1 MIDVKHI
8 FENAILDES
17 LGNLSQLTDKDI
29 KSLIV
34 KMLKN
39 HEFRKVSGTSPDSK
53 ISHEITCKHSEIIK
67 VLKREQSI
75 HGNISTV
82 VVDAGEGRRGFV
94 QFWNDEGEPDVSASA
109 KVYVFGGYQGYDF
122 TSSFRRETRKV
133 STLSNALKYFH
144 QTWYKTAVT
153 VGEIKDV
160 DVKLVIIY
168 ADQKKL
174 DKVADREQSRKFNDK
189 YDPVDAYGWSTETP
203 FMKNAKQQAREIR
216 DNRMAAGFGNMSSTA
231 PDFVYKLREI
241 DKNTAYGSNITFV
254 VDGVEYKSV
263 TIDTKPSL
271 TITQSG
277 AYIDIGRMYKVGGGS
292 VYIRLTQNGIQL
304 VSR

>member
-17 LGNLSQLTDKDI
+17 LGNLSQLKDKDI

-67 VLKREQSI
+67 VLKREQSV

-144 QTWYKTAVT
+144 QTWAKTAVT
-153 VGEIKDV
+153 VGELKDV

-168 ADQKKL
+168 ADQK
-174 DKVADREQSRKFNDK
+174 
-189 YDPVDAYGWSTETP
+189 
-203 FMKNAKQQAREIR
+203 
-216 DNRMAAGFGNMSSTA
+216 SST
-231 PDFVYKLREI
+231 K
-241 DKNTAYGSNITFV
+241 
-254 VDGVEYKSV
+254 
-263 TIDTKPSL
+263 
-271 TITQSG
+271 
-277 AYIDIGRMYKVGGGS
+277 
-292 VYIRLTQNGIQL
+292 
-304 VSR
+304 

>member
-17 LGNLSQLTDKDI
+17 LGNLSQLADKDI

-39 HEFRKVSGTSPDSK
+39 SEFRNVSGTSPDSK

-94 QFWNDEGEPDVSASA
+94 QFSNIADTDVSAST

-122 TSSFRRETRKV
+122 SSRFKESTRKV

-144 QTWYKTAVT
+144 QTWFKTAVT
-153 VGEIKDV
+153 VGELKDV

-189 YDPVDAYGWSTETP
+189 YDSVDAYGWSKETS

-216 DNRMAAGFGNMSSTA
+216 DSRMAAGFGNMSSSA
-231 PDFVYKLREI
+231 PDFIHKLREI
-241 DKNTAYGSNITFV
+241 DKNTAYGSQITFV

-271 TITQSG
+271 TISQAGTYVDVG
-277 AYIDIGRMYKVGGGS
+277 WMYKVGGGS